1 MEDASMKRVLLASAG
16 LAALMIF
23 AGSAIAADMYAAPSP
38 YAAPSLSYVVPNSTW
53 NGFYVGANGGGA
65 WGSSTWSGFSSF
77 NTSGGLVG
85 GTVGYNRQFGQIVGG
100 VEGDLDWANIQG
112 GGVCT
117 FGCQTTNNWLGTV
130 RGRLGYAGGTWMPYV
145 TGGLAFGNFQAGNI
159 FGTSNTTNAGWTLG
173 AGVEYAFAGNWT
185 VKAEYLYVDLGNF
198 NCATCIVGTNVS
210 STMNIVRGGVNFHF

>member
-1 MEDASMKRVLLASAG
+1 MKRVLLASAG
-16 LAALMIF
+16 LAALTIF
-23 AGSAIAADMYAAPSP
+23 TGSAIAADMYAAPSP
-38 YAAPSLSYVVPNSTW
+38 YAAPAQSYVVPNSTW
-53 NGFYVGANGGGA
+53 TGFYVGANGGGA

-198 NCATCIVGTNVS
+198 NCATCIAGTNVS

>member
-1 MEDASMKRVLLASAG
+1 MEDASNEARFVGERRVGSSDDLCRFRYCGRYVCSTFAVCGAGAVLCNTQFDLDRFLPRRQWRRRLGQLDVERVLQLQHIGRACRR
-16 LAALMIF
+16 
-23 AGSAIAADMYAAPSP
+23 D
-38 YAAPSLSYVVPNSTW
+38 
-53 NGFYVGANGGGA
+53 
-65 WGSSTWSGFSSF
+65 
-77 NTSGGLVG
+77 
-85 GTVGYNRQFGQIVGG
+85 
-100 VEGDLDWANIQG
+100 G

-117 FGCQTTNNWLGTV
+117 FGCQTTNNSLGTV

-198 NCATCIVGTNVS
+198 NCSTCIAGTNVS
-210 STMNIVRGGVNFHF
+210 STMNLVRGGVNFHF

>member
-16 LAALMIF
+16 LAALTIF

-38 YAAPSLSYVVPNSTW
+38 YAAPAQSYVIPNSTW
-53 NGFYVGANGGGA
+53 NGFYLGANGGGA

-112 GGVCT
+112 G
-117 FGCQTTNNWLGTV
+117 
-130 RGRLGYAGGTWMPYV
+130 TWMPYV
-145 TGGLAFGNFQAGNI
+145 TGGLAFGNFQAGNV

-198 NCATCIVGTNVS
+198 NCSTCIAGTSVS
-210 STMNIVRGGVNFHF
+210 STMNLVRGGVNFHF

>member
-16 LAALMIF
+16 LAALTIF

-38 YAAPSLSYVVPNSTW
+38 YAAPAQSYVIPNSTW
-53 NGFYVGANGGGA
+53 NGFYLGANGGGA

-145 TGGLAFGNFQAGNI
+145 TGGLAFGNFQAGNV
-159 FGTSNTTNAGWTLG
+159 FGTSETTNAGWTLG

-198 NCATCIVGTNVS
+198 NCSTCIAGTNVS
-210 STMNIVRGGVNFHF
+210 STMNLVRGGVNFHF

>member
-1 MEDASMKRVLLASAG
+1 MKGFIGMVG
-16 LAALMIF
+16 VFGALSGPCF
-23 AGSAIAADMYAAPSP
+23 AADFPSTPTPPPAP
-38 YAAPSLSYVVPNSTW
+38 YAAPPPYSWS
-53 NGFYVGANGGGA
+53 GFYLGVNGGAG
-65 WGSSTWSGFSSF
+65 WGSSTWSGFSNF

-130 RGRLGYAGGTWMPYV
+130 RGRVGYAGGTWMPYV

-159 FGTSNTTNAGWTLG
+159 FGTSNATNAGWTIG

-185 VKAEYLYVDLGNF
+185 AKAEYLYVDLGNF
-198 NCATCIVGTNVS
+198 NCTTCNIPVTNVS
-210 STMNIVRGGVNFHF
+210 STINIVRAGVNFHF